1 MYKVLRWASYLKVT
15 TRSRVERGLI
25 RRLESR
31 REVARATGSTRA
43 GRGRVVSG
51 RIARATVS
59 VGRFRVASTSCIIEN
74 RQLLV
79 ASASVARVLQRVC
92 VLRRRFTAASVIRP
106 FVRSFVHSLRRMS
119 SRPIPYTYPCRCLPN
134 CNS

>member
-43 GRGRVVSG
+43 GRGCVRERQNRASHCVS
-51 RIARATVS
+51 RTVS
-59 VGRFRVASTSCIIEN
+59 R
-74 RQLLV
+74 
-79 ASASVARVLQRVC
+79 C
-92 VLRRRFTAASVIRP
+92 VH
-106 FVRSFVHSLRRMS
+106 FVH
-119 SRPIPYTYPCRCLPN
+119 Y
-134 CNS
+134 